1 MSVIKLKCIEQ
12 TLTIV
17 NSPTISS
24 GNVNYDQ
31 VNFTFCD
38 TWSGFT
44 KTAIFYRNENEVYEK
59 ILNSAGT
66 CTIPKE
72 VLKTK
77 GIFFIGVFGVKDNVV
92 ITSQV
97 ISYRINQGAITENLM
112 PPDPTPDIYA
122 QILAEFGDVR
132 DVYEDFK
139 KTLVEMDN
147 TIVISH
153 DYEYPNSK
161 PGGLKVNY
169 IEGASVQNG
178 EPSPSN
184 PIAIENVGDYVEIEN
199 GDISSTTGAYLT
211 DNSYVRTKRFIPC
224 SPNDVINV
232 KTNII
237 KSIFINYFNESGFV
251 VTQRAIN
258 TNEATFE
265 VPSGATK
272 FIVSVGRSG
281 DTVIS
286 PEEIAI
292 KLTVNGKHVVQIVEH
307 WKNILG
313 SLKFANSLPSPTID
327 SVAKTVTVK
336 SASIGSFSYENFK
349 ENTQYTFILKGYNSA
364 YETNG
369 AVHTNMA
376 ITYTDGTKEEFRFD
390 SNKMMYFVSD
400 ESKTIAKLH
409 GVNYGYNSIFYYEE
423 CGIFEG
429 VLSLE
434 DFEPYTEKVAT
445 IFLDEPL
452 REGDRLVKVYGVIN
466 QNRKRGGVDLSTLTW
481 TLVNDKFWQA
491 NAKSDM
497 LARGNKNVSN
507 VIAEKYM
514 VIEANYISATSGT
527 NKIALMNSTANEV
540 KKATYIYCNNGSTTE
555 KPSGLMEYEL
565 VEETFTP
572 LDTQS
577 QIALNGLETFK
588 DMTYLEVDSKIK
600 PSGIEVEYGVTRDA
614 GYTLKSLL
622 NSESNAI
629 KIDHA
634 TKMLLAI
641 SQT

>member
-97 ISYRINQGAITENLM
+97 ISYRVNQGAITENLM

-147 TIVISH
+147 TIVVSH

-184 PIAIENVGDYVEIEN
+184 PIAIENVGDCVEMMQGQYVTATGVYDANKYYVCTKRKIPCKQNDNIRVEIEQQARLMGIVFYDKDN
-199 GDISSTTGAYLT
+199 KYLT
-211 DNSYVRTKRFIPC
+211 GLNYSE
-224 SPNDVINV
+224 
-232 KTNII
+232 KTI
-237 KSIFINYFNESGFV
+237 
-251 VTQRAIN
+251 A
-258 TNEATFE
+258 EAT
-265 VPSGATK
+265 VPSGASYFVFNVNININREWTPEN
-272 FIVSVGRSG
+272 VGKI
-281 DTVIS
+281 T
-286 PEEIAI
+286 
-292 KLTVNGKHVVQIVEH
+292 LTVNGKYVGQIVEH
-307 WKNILG
+307 GKNLFDV
-313 SLKFANSLPSPTID
+313 SKRL
-327 SVAKTVTVK
+327 V
-336 SASIGSFSYENFK
+336 GSFENGDLKITGSTAKVYGYQFK
-349 ENTQYTFILKGYNSA
+349 ENTQYTFSAWLKNADTTGN
-364 YETNG
+364 
-369 AVHTNMA
+369 VDFA
-376 ITYTDGTKEEFRFD
+376 IRYTDGTYVNNVLQNRTTEYKYVTYTSEAG
-390 SNKMMYFVSD
+390 
-400 ESKTIAKLH
+400 KTISEFKVH
-409 GVNYGYNSIFYYEE
+409 YDYYTGYAYIKNGELQIEE
-423 CGIFEG
+423 GSEATPY
-429 VLSLE
+429 
-434 DFEPYTEKVAT
+434 EPYTEKVAT

-452 REGDRLVKVYGVIN
+452 REGDRLVKVDGVWNVERKRAAVDIGILDWEKTT
-466 QNRKRGGVDLSTLTW
+466 QNRFLCKGVRNIVKKCVDSII
-481 TLVNDKFWQA
+481 A
-491 NAKSDM
+491 NAVCS
-497 LARGNKNVSN
+497 
-507 VIAEKYM
+507 KY
-514 VIEANYISATSGT
+514 I
-527 NKIALMNSTANEV
+527 LDTANNV
-540 KKATYIYCNNGSTTE
+540 YQNILINTLSIDSSGHIMIYDQKHDNYTDGISFKNAITNTI
-555 KPSGLMEYEL
+555 LEYEL
-565 VEETFTP
+565 ATPTLTP
-572 LDTQS
+572 LDLES
-577 QIALNGLETFK
+577 QKALNGLETFK
-588 DMTYLEVDSKIK
+588 DMTYLEVDNKIK

-622 NSESNAI
+622 NTESNAI
-629 KIDHA
+629 KIDN
-634 TKMLLAI
+634 AI
-641 SQT
+641 SAMLALSQG